1 MSKWNGHFPCQPAAH
16 KQEQAMTIAIGLRS
30 LNLHRQGA
38 HHALLF
44 IPALVTLIS
53 CSQAPAKPVRL
64 PITRESPVG
73 GNPALQVNTPPA
85 KSDRVIS
92 IHAIDTEYHG
102 STAILPDNRLDHQKG
117 SHD

>member
-1 MSKWNGHFPCQPAAH
+1 MSKRNGHFPGQPAAH
-16 KQEQAMTIAIGLRS
+16 KHDQAMTVAIGLHS
-30 LNLHRQGA
+30 LNQRRPSAQ
-38 HHALLF
+38 HALLI

-53 CSQAPAKPVRL
+53 CSQTPAKPVRL
-64 PITRESPVG
+64 PIARETPVG
-73 GNPALQVNTPPA
+73 GNPVPQINTPPA